1 MRRFSYV
8 LSLLII
14 ILCCGPVATAQNNS
28 RKIALTPMASDALE
42 LPSAAK
48 NSLQQ
53 KLTQMALQN
62 GMAAQ
67 DGDFVLTASYTVL
80 DDLVAPTD
88 VAQYV
93 VKIEVM
99 FYVVNLIEDL
109 IMAENSCIVKGNGP
123 SRDKAFQKAFN
134 AINPRSPE
142 ALELIN
148 SAKDNIVAYYT
159 DRSEVLMGKA
169 NSFAKAGQYSYALAV
184 LDPIPDCVP
193 AYKEISALKDE
204 IFAKWIDT
212 EAESYLAE
220 AKRCIAMGYYEDAF
234 NAILSVN
241 PLSSKFKD
249 AEALSK
255 EIDKR
260 IIAAEK
266 AEADAIA
273 RQQNAA
279 VAIAQA
285 ASAAKIKEKEAEIA
299 QANAVKEAAKAATAQ
314 ANANEAQANANA
326 ANAQAAISQ
335 SQLQTLKTLKGK
347 MTKLSADAQKAIVD
361 NAFKTETQYTYVSQT
376 VATVKPQQTMQEK
389 TEALKKFLLGK
400 MYKA

>member
-148 SAKDNIVAYYT
+148 SAKDNIVAYYA

-169 NSFAKAGQYSYALAV
+169 NSFAKAGQYSDALAV

>member
-1 MRRFSYV
+1 MV
-8 LSLLII
+8 
-14 ILCCGPVATAQNNS
+14 
-28 RKIALTPMASDALE
+28 SDALE
-42 LPSAAK
+42 LPTAAK
-48 NSLQQ
+48 NALQQ

-62 GMAAQ
+62 GIAAQ

-80 DDLVAPTD
+80 DDLMAPTD

-99 FYVVNLIEDL
+99 FYVVNLIDDL

-123 SRDKAFQKAFN
+123 SRDKALQKAFN

-169 NSFAKAGQYSYALAV
+169 NSFAKAGQYSDALAV

-204 IFAKWIDT
+204 ICAKWIDT
-212 EAESYLAE
+212 EAESYLSE

>member
-1 MRRFSYV
+1 
-8 LSLLII
+8 
-14 ILCCGPVATAQNNS
+14 
-28 RKIALTPMASDALE
+28 
-42 LPSAAK
+42 
-48 NSLQQ
+48 
-53 KLTQMALQN
+53 
-62 GMAAQ
+62 
-67 DGDFVLTASYTVL
+67 
-80 DDLVAPTD
+80 
-88 VAQYV
+88 
-93 VKIEVM
+93 
-99 FYVVNLIEDL
+99 
-109 IMAENSCIVKGNGP
+109 
-123 SRDKAFQKAFN
+123 
-134 AINPRSPE
+134 
-142 ALELIN
+142 
-148 SAKDNIVAYYT
+148 
-159 DRSEVLMGKA
+159 
-169 NSFAKAGQYSYALAV
+169 
-184 LDPIPDCVP
+184 
-193 AYKEISALKDE
+193 
-204 IFAKWIDT
+204 
-212 EAESYLAE
+212 
-220 AKRCIAMGYYEDAF
+220 MGYYEDAF

-376 VATVKPQQTMQEK
+376 VATVKPQQTMREK

>member
-28 RKIALTPMASDALE
+28 RKIVLTPMASDALE

-148 SAKDNIVAYYT
+148 SAKDNIVAYYA

-169 NSFAKAGQYSYALAV
+169 NSFAKAGQYSDALAV